1 MGVKRCWVEISGADR
16 AELEQW
22 LRAQSI
28 PQALATRARVV
39 LGSAAGES
47 VRGLAARLGVTQTT
61 VCLWRRRYRSAGLD
75 GLRTKPR
82 MGRPRRITSA
92 KEQAVISATLRKP
105 KAATHWSA
113 RRLAKEV
120 RLSPATVHRIWQKY
134 GLQPHRV
141 ESFKFSRDPEFDGKL
156 ADIVGL
162 YLDPPERALVLCV
175 DEKSQIQAL
184 NRTQPALPMWPGL
197 PARMTHD
204 YTRHGTT
211 SLFAALE
218 VASGKVHG
226 RCFKRHT
233 HVEFIA
239 FLESLAKRYPRLE
252 LHLICDNYGTH
263 KHPAVVHWLA
273 AHPRFHLHFT
283 PTSASLT
290 SLVEP
295 WFALI
300 TSHAIRRGSFDSV
313 RRLQRTILR
322 YLADCND
329 HAQPFRWM
337 KPPPKSN
344 AASIML
350 NLFPVLNT
358 RERLA
363 RRGKRSASQSDHVRR
378 RP

>member
-1 MGVKRCWVEISGADR
+1 MAAEFKVAEADR
-16 AELEQW
+16 VMLESW
-22 LRAQSI
+22 LRAPNTTQGM
-28 PQALATRARVV
+28 ALRVKV
-39 LGSAAGES
+39 ILASAKGEG
-47 VRGLAARLGVTQTT
+47 VRPLASRLGVSPNT
-61 VCLWRRRYRSAGLD
+61 VAVWRRRYRSQGLA
-75 GLRTKPR
+75 GLRTLAR
-82 MGRPRRITSA
+82 AGRPRRITGA

-105 KAATHWSA
+105 KGATHWSA

-120 RLSPATVHRIWQKY
+120 GLSSATVHRIWQKY

-141 ESFKFSRDPEFDGKL
+141 ETFKFSRDPEFDAKL

-233 HVEFIA
+233 HLEFIA
-239 FLESLAKRYPRLE
+239 SLESLGRRYPWRE
-252 LHLICDNYGTH
+252 LHLICDNYVTH
-263 KHPAVVHWLA
+263 KHPAVRQWLA
-273 AHPRFHLHFT
+273 AHPHFHLHFT
-283 PTSASLT
+283 PTSASWLN
-290 SLVEP
+290 LVER

-300 TSHAIRRGSFDSV
+300 TGQAIRRGSFDSV
-313 RRLQRTILR
+313 GRLERAIMR
-322 YLADCND
+322 WLAHWNEN
-329 HAQPFRWM
+329 ARPFHWT
-337 KPPPKSN
+337 KS
-344 AASIML
+344 AAAI
-350 NLFPVLNT
+350 
-358 RERLA
+358 
-363 RRGKRSASQSDHVRR
+363 KRSLDNVTATCETLH
-378 RP
+378 

>member
-1 MGVKRCWVEISGADR
+1 MAERFRVAEADR
-16 AELEQW
+16 RALESW
-22 LRAQSI
+22 LRAPSI
-28 PQALATRARVV
+28 AQELALRTKVILASAEGEGVRPMAR
-39 LGSAAGES
+39 
-47 VRGLAARLGVTQTT
+47 RLSISPNT
-61 VCLWRRRYRSAGLD
+61 VAVWRRRYRAEGLA

-82 MGRPRRITSA
+82 AGRPRQITSA

-105 KAATHWSA
+105 EAATHWSA

-120 RLSPATVHRIWQKY
+120 RLSSATVHRIWQKY

-141 ESFKFSRDPEFDGKL
+141 ETFKFSRDPEFDTKL

-233 HVEFIA
+233 HQEFIA
-239 FLESLAKRYPRLE
+239 FLESLARRYPTRE

-263 KHPAVVHWLA
+263 KHPAVRQWLT
-273 AHPRFHLHFT
+273 AHPRLHLHFT
-283 PTSASLT
+283 PTSASWLN
-290 SLVEP
+290 LVER

-300 TSHAIRRGSFDSV
+300 TGQAIRRGSFDSV
-313 RRLQRTILR
+313 ARLERSIMRWLTHW
-322 YLADCND
+322 NE
-329 HAQPFRWM
+329 HAKPFRWT
-337 KPPPKSN
+337 KS
-344 AASIML
+344 AADI
-350 NLFPVLNT
+350 
-358 RERLA
+358 
-363 RRGKRSASQSDHVRR
+363 KRSLANVTAIYDTQH
-378 RP
+378 

>member
-1 MGVKRCWVEISGADR
+1 MAAGFKVAEADR
-16 AELEQW
+16 VMLESW
-22 LRAQSI
+22 LRAPSTTQGV
-28 PQALATRARVV
+28 ALRAR
-39 LGSAAGES
+39 LILASAKGEG
-47 VRGLAARLGVTQTT
+47 VRPLARRLGISPNT
-61 VCLWRRRYRSAGLD
+61 VAVWRRRYRSQGVA
-75 GLRTKPR
+75 GLRTRPR
-82 MGRPRRITSA
+82 AGRRRRITAA

-105 KAATHWSA
+105 KVTTHWSA

-120 RLSPATVHRIWQKY
+120 GLSPATVHRIWQKY

-141 ESFKFSRDPEFDGKL
+141 ETFKFSTDPEFDAKL

-184 NRTQPALPMWPGL
+184 NRTQPTLPMWPGL

-233 HVEFIA
+233 HLQFIA
-239 FLESLAKRYPRLE
+239 FLESLARRYPRRN

-263 KHPAVVHWLA
+263 KHPAVRQWLA
-273 AHPRFHLHFT
+273 AHARFHLHFT
-283 PTSASLT
+283 PTSASWLN
-290 SLVEP
+290 LVER

-300 TSHAIRRGSFDSV
+300 TGQAIRRGSFDSV
-313 RRLQRTILR
+313 RRLERAIMR
-322 YLADCND
+322 WLAAWNEN
-329 HAQPFRWM
+329 AQPFHWT
-337 KPPPKSN
+337 KS
-344 AASIML
+344 AAAI
-350 NLFPVLNT
+350 
-358 RERLA
+358 
-363 RRGKRSASQSDHVRR
+363 KRSLQNVTAIYETRH
-378 RP
+378 